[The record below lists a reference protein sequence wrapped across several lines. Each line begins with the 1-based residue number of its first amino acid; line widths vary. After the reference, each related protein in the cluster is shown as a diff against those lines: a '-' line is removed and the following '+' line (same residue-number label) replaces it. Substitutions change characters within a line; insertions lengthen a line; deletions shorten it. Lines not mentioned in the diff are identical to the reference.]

1 MANQQALKQTVIQ
14 ARKDVKKRNFSQSFE
29 LIVSF
34 KDLDLKKQ
42 PLNLNE
48 IVRLPNNFGKIP
60 KICVFAS
67 GDLALRAEKVGVD
80 DLFNEDELNVLS
92 SQKRDVKKLSRKHDF
107 FLAESKFMVN
117 IGKLLGSPLPPNAPI
132 EDFIE
137 RFRSSVRIKCK
148 NVNVISC
155 KIGDESMTDDQ
166 VIENSSTILDFIEG
180 KLPLG
185 SKNLKDIYIKLS
197 MSNVTHLKEEKKK

>member
-80 DLFNEDELNVLS
+80 DLFNEDELNVLLIVDFNDYIS
-92 SQKRDVKKLSRKHDF
+92 NLDFVINSIKGVANFSTCLLLDKMDSKIQKKVTSIGFDIVMSKSVFLMNIKTIKNQIKNSINKSQKH
-107 FLAESKFMVN
+107 
-117 IGKLLGSPLPPNAPI
+117 
-132 EDFIE
+132 
-137 RFRSSVRIKCK
+137 
-148 NVNVISC
+148 
-155 KIGDESMTDDQ
+155 
-166 VIENSSTILDFIEG
+166 
-180 KLPLG
+180 
-185 SKNLKDIYIKLS
+185 
-197 MSNVTHLKEEKKK
+197 